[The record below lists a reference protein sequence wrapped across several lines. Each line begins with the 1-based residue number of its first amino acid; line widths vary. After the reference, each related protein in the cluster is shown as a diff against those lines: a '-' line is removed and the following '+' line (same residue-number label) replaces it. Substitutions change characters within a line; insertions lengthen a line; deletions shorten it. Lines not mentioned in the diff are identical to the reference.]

1 MSAFLRPGRW
11 VVFAATALLLLATSG
26 LSLSRMTCL
35 KGGFSVY
42 TLGVSYAECGMQD
55 APAAPALRA
64 KCCTFGQVVVDQP
77 QLQHDRIVALCVPVQ
92 HAELF
97 GRSPLFALPMGV
109 PNEVGDQPPP
119 IPSSERRSLMGVYR
133 I

>member
-1 MSAFLRPGRW
+1 MRAFLRPGRW

-42 TLGVSYAECGMQD
+42 TLGTSFAECGVDD
-55 APAAPALRA
+55 APETPVLRA
-64 KCCTFGQVVVDQP
+64 ECCTYGQVVVDQP
-77 QLQHDRIVALCVPVQ
+77 QLHHDRAVALCVPVL

-97 GRSPLFALPMGV
+97 GRSPLFAHPMGV
-109 PNEVGDQPPP
+109 PRELGDQPPP
-119 IPSSERRSLMGVYR
+119 LPSSERRSLMGVYR